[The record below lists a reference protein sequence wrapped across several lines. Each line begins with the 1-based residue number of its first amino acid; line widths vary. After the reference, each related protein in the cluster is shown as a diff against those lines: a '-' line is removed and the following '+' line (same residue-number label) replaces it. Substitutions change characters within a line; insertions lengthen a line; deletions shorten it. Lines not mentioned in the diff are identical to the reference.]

1 MQKNSPAPWQRVLG
15 AVGCMTVMASAMAQ
29 TAAPSAGGPAA
40 AAEVFVQTGN
50 SLHATMVRYAPDGK
64 HVATCDGAGLVLAW
78 DAAAGRQL
86 REVYRHTG
94 VCMGLAFTPDA
105 SMVISSGGARSGN
118 EVVMAR
124 VTSGEVLQ
132 TWKGHTGFVQAV
144 IATPDSRGAWSLG
157 EEDGLRRWALGQ
169 AGAVQ
174 TIVPRLPGET
184 GATAPNYTTMV
195 LSADQ
200 QKAFVARRDGSVLVT
215 SLSGGAPATLL
226 AKVSES
232 TSSLALSP
240 DGSMLAVA
248 HGTMMGATSRD
259 VVLLDA
265 ATGREIRRLKGH
277 AGNVF
282 ALAFSPDGKLLAS
295 AAQIDMTVML
305 TGGFRSISEH
315 ESVRLWRVADGAP
328 LADARNQRN
337 ARGGTPFLRGSLD
350 FSAVPVRGTAG
361 TAPRFALAMW
371 DEAVRVYEFDTA
383 GTQPLRL
390 VQTLEG
396 RGLSPRQIIASD
408 KLNRLMATDGRPR
421 IAGKE
426 NYVQAAQ
433 LREEFGKPGDWTPE
447 RVQRVDTLYGPLGML
462 SPINR
467 AAQWDLKT
475 GRLER
480 VVDWQRSVPTDLSLD
495 TQGRF
500 VSVAPFFP
508 GTILLPPLRTYLLRQ
523 ATADGKGE
531 LQFDHFGYEPW
542 DGKPGDLFVAAG
554 QAAKDKAP
562 AAANPASPSPV
573 KEPGSYRTDVM
584 VQSPSQ
590 RFTAV
595 AGIPMGGQTP
605 TATATP
611 LEPRVFVQERLASG
625 ERVHRH
631 EIAVPGLVLAMA
643 ISANERTLWVTG
655 TTKGLPYDMAHEAWL
670 MAVDLSDGKTLRK
683 WDLAQSLTVDLIL
696 AHPSGQM
703 AITNGGTNLSV
714 WDTRQAARKYFVK
727 ASDSLRPVKA
737 LALAADGQTI
747 AAADTTGWTVLWD
760 WPANGE
766 PVPRWSRQLPS
777 PSPHLL
783 TFMTGDKRL
792 AAGSSDGA
800 IRLLSGT
807 DGGEIARMIRFDN
820 DEWITITPEG
830 YFVASQEGD
839 RWVNVRMDGKVYGI
853 DQFYDVFYRPDIVER
868 ALAGQPIAPLIT
880 VTLQDALKQPPPQVA
895 LRLSEGTFTAGQK
908 IRLDFR
914 ADTQGG
920 GVGEVRVLHN
930 GKLLEVFNRA
940 VVRTGLVRQTAG
952 ATPGPEITAQ
962 KQSPARAEQAVTRA
976 LRLAVQAQ
984 QDPASAPKVL
994 PQLDGQ
1000 VEAELAAGENVF
1012 SVVGFNGAGN
1022 LNARPV
1028 TRTVQ
1033 AAGTAAAPRIFVL
1046 AVGIDV
1052 FKNANAAPA
1061 LANGVKDSTD
1071 VANAFRERL
1080 GATYRD
1086 SAVIVRMVQNQQ
1098 ATRAGLDAVLTD
1110 LQREVRA
1117 NDILVWYVASHGTL
1131 DNNAAYGIVLQDWD
1145 GKERED
1151 SLFSTNDILEA
1162 TRRIKAFNQLVILD
1176 TCHAGGASSLV
1187 RGLYDA
1193 RLAVL
1198 ARNMGLHIFASAS
1211 ATEEALDGYEG
1222 NGLFTHTLLK
1232 GLRTGVADK
1241 NADRIVT
1248 VKELGEYA
1256 RRETMLLSQKIRLNQ
1271 EPLLMNFG
1279 KDVNVYAIP

>member
-1 MQKNSPAPWQRVLG
+1 MVVTAIRKIPGMWRHALCA
-15 AVGCMTVMASAMAQ
+15 AVCTTAMHAAAAQ
-29 TAAPSAGGPAA
+29 TAVPAGAGTG

-50 SLHATMVRYAPDGK
+50 SLMATMVRFSPDGQR
-64 HVATCDGAGLVLAW
+64 VATCDGAGLVVAW
-78 DAAAGRQL
+78 DALAGRQL
-86 REVYRHTG
+86 REVHRHTG
-94 VCMGLAFTPDA
+94 LCMGLAFTPDGN
-105 SMVISSGGARSGN
+105 MLISSGGARSGN
-118 EVVMAR
+118 DVVMAR
-124 VTSGEVLQ
+124 VVTGEAVQNWQGHKGQVL
-132 TWKGHTGFVQAV
+132 AV
-144 IATPDSRGAWSLG
+144 VATPDSRGAWSLG
-157 EEDGLRRWALGQ
+157 EQDGLRRWSADQ

-174 TIVPRLPGET
+174 TIVPLLAGENPA
-184 GATAPNYTTMV
+184 GAPNYTTMV

-200 QKAFVARRDGSVLVT
+200 QKAFVARRDGSVVMT
-215 SLSGGAPATLL
+215 SLAGGGPAVLL
-226 AKVSES
+226 AKLSES
-232 TSSLALSP
+232 ISSLALSP
-240 DGSMLAVA
+240 DGTVLAVA
-248 HGTMMGATSRD
+248 HGTIMGSTDRD
-259 VVLLDA
+259 IVLLDTG
-265 ATGREIRRLKGH
+265 TGREIRRLKGH
-277 AGNVF
+277 SGNVF

-295 AAQIDMTVML
+295 AAQIDTTIML
-305 TGGFRSISEH
+305 AGNLRAVSEH
-315 ESVRLWRVADGAP
+315 EALRLWRVADGSL
-328 LADARNQRN
+328 LANVRNQRN

-350 FSAVPVRGTAG
+350 FPAVSAPNTQNAN
-361 TAPRFALAMW
+361 PRVALALW
-371 DEAVRVYEFDTA
+371 DEAVRVYEFDNSQT
-383 GTQPLRL
+383 LRL
-390 VQTLEG
+390 VHTLEG
-396 RGLSPRQIIASD
+396 RGLSPRQIRASD
-408 KLNRLMATDGRPR
+408 RLNRLVATDGRPR
-421 IAGKE
+421 IAAQD
-426 NYVQAAQ
+426 NYLQAAK
-433 LREEFGKPGDWTPE
+433 LRDEFGKPGDWTPE
-447 RVQRVDTLYGPLGML
+447 RVQRIDTLYGPRGML
-462 SPINR
+462 SPVNH
-467 AAQWDLKT
+467 AALWDLKT

-480 VVDWQRSVPTDLSLD
+480 IIDWQRGVPGDLSLD
-495 TQGRF
+495 AQGRF
-500 VSVAPFFP
+500 VSVAPLFP
-508 GTILLPPLRTYLLRQ
+508 TTILLPPLRTHLLRQ
-523 ATADGKGE
+523 ATADEKGE

-542 DGKPGDLFVAAG
+542 DGKPGDIFLPAGGSVAPKPA
-554 QAAKDKAP
+554 QAAD
-562 AAANPASPSPV
+562 AAALG
-573 KEPGSYRTDVM
+573 PGSYRTDIM
-584 VQSPSQ
+584 IQSPGQ
-590 RFTAV
+590 RFTAI

-611 LEPRVFVQERLASG
+611 LTPRVFVQERLASG
-625 ERVHRH
+625 ERMHRH
-631 EIAVPGLVLAMA
+631 DIAMPGIVRAMA
-643 ISANERTLWVTG
+643 ISADERTLWVTG
-655 TTKGLPYDMAHEAWL
+655 TATGLPYDMAHQAWL
-670 MAVDLSDGKTLRK
+670 LAVNLADGRVLRK
-683 WDLAQSLTVDLIL
+683 WDMAVNITVDLIV

-714 WDTRQAARKYFVK
+714 WDIRQDARKYFVK
-727 ASDSLRPVKA
+727 ASASLRPVKA
-737 LALAADGQTI
+737 LALTADGKMI
-747 AAADTTGWTVLWD
+747 AASDTAGWTLLWD
-760 WPANGE
+760 WPASSE

-783 TFMTGDKRL
+783 TFMAGDKRL

-868 ALAGQPIAPLIT
+868 RLAGQPIAPLIT

-895 LRLSEGTFTAGQK
+895 LRKPEGALTAGQK

-940 VVRTGLVRQTAG
+940 VVRPGLASRPADGVA
-952 ATPGPEITAQ
+952 PGPAVTAQ
-962 KQSPARAEQAVTRA
+962 AQSPARAEQAVTRA

-984 QDPASAPKVL
+984 QDPASTPKVL
-994 PQLDGQ
+994 QQLDGQ
-1000 VEAELAAGENVF
+1000 VDVELVAGENVF

-1046 AVGIDV
+1046 AVGIDI
-1052 FKNANAAPA
+1052 FKNANAAPT

-1071 VANAFRERL
+1071 VASAFRERL

-1086 SAVIVRMVQNQQ
+1086 SPVIVRMVQNQQ
-1098 ATRAGLDAVLTD
+1098 ATRAGLDAALAD
-1110 LQREVRA
+1110 LQREVRS

-1145 GKERED
+1145 GKEREE
-1151 SLFSTNDILEA
+1151 SLFSTSDILEA

-1279 KDVNVYAIP
+1279 KDVNVYALP

>member
-1 MQKNSPAPWQRVLG
+1 MTAMCG
-15 AVGCMTVMASAMAQ
+15 AVAQ
-29 TAAPSAGGPAA
+29 TAPPAGTGSAG
-40 AAEVFVQTGN
+40 AEVFVQTGN
-50 SLHATMVRYAPDGK
+50 SLMATMVRFSPDGQR
-64 HVATCDGAGLVLAW
+64 VASCDGTGLVVAW
-78 DAAAGRQL
+78 DATAGRQF
-86 REVYRHTG
+86 REVHRHNG
-94 VCMGLAFTPDA
+94 LCLGLAFTPDGN
-105 SMVISSGGARSGN
+105 MLVSSGGARSGN
-118 EVVMAR
+118 DVVMSRVVTGEVVQ
-124 VTSGEVLQ
+124 SWQGHKGQVL
-132 TWKGHTGFVQAV
+132 AV
-144 IATPDSRGAWSLG
+144 AATQDSRGAWSLG
-157 EEDGLRRWALGQ
+157 EQDGLRRWSVGQ
-169 AGAVQ
+169 AAAVQ
-174 TIVPRLPGET
+174 SIAPLLAGENAV
-184 GATAPNYTTMV
+184 GAPNYTTMV

-200 QKAFVARRDGSVLVT
+200 QKAFIARRDGSVVSTGLAGNG
-215 SLSGGAPATLL
+215 SPALL
-226 AKVSES
+226 AKLSES
-232 TSSLALSP
+232 ISSMALSP
-240 DGSMLAVA
+240 DGAVLAVA
-248 HGTMMGATSRD
+248 HGTIMGSTDRD
-259 VVLLDA
+259 VVLLD
-265 ATGREIRRLKGH
+265 TVSGREIRRLKGH
-277 AGNVF
+277 AGSVF

-295 AAQIDMTVML
+295 AAQIDTTLMISSGMRAV
-305 TGGFRSISEH
+305 SEH
-315 ESVRLWRVADGAP
+315 ESLRLWRVADGEL
-328 LADARNQRN
+328 LANVRNQRN

-350 FSAVPVRGTAG
+350 FPAAFDPTVQNAY
-361 TAPRFALAMW
+361 PRVALAMW
-371 DEAVRVYEFDTA
+371 DEAVRVYEFDNAQT
-383 GTQPLRL
+383 LRL
-390 VQTLEG
+390 VHTLEG
-396 RGLSPRQIIASD
+396 RGLSPRQIRASD
-408 KLNRLMATDGRPR
+408 KLNRLMATDGRR
-421 IAGKE
+421 RVALQE
-426 NYVQAAQ
+426 NYLQAAQ
-433 LREEFGKPGDWTPE
+433 IRSEFGKPGDWTPE
-447 RVQRVDTLYGPLGML
+447 RVQKLETLYGPRGML
-462 SPINR
+462 SPVNH
-467 AAQWDLKT
+467 AALWDLKT

-480 VVDWQRSVPTDLSLD
+480 IIDWQRNAPGDLSVD
-495 TQGRF
+495 ARGRF
-500 VSVAPFFP
+500 VSVAPLFP
-508 GTILLPPLRTYLLRQ
+508 ATILLPPLRTHLLRQ
-523 ATADGKGE
+523 ATADDKGE

-542 DGKPGDLFVAAG
+542 DGKPGDIFAQAAVAATG
-554 QAAKDKAP
+554 KPTQAASP
-562 AAANPASPSPV
+562 NPLQ
-573 KEPGSYRTDVM
+573 PGSYYTDIM
-584 VQSPSQ
+584 AQSSGQ
-590 RFTAV
+590 RFTAI
-595 AGIPMGGQTP
+595 AGTPFGGQTP
-605 TATATP
+605 TATVTP
-611 LEPRVFVQERLASG
+611 LEPRVFVQERLANG
-625 ERVHRH
+625 ERTHRH
-631 EIAVPGLVLAMA
+631 EIAMPGLVRAMT
-643 ISANERTLWVTG
+643 ISADERTLWVTG
-655 TTKGLPYDMAHEAWL
+655 TPKGVPNDMEHQAWL
-670 MAVDLSDGKTLRK
+670 LAINLANGKILRK
-683 WDLAQSLTVDLIL
+683 WDLAQNITVDLIV

-703 AITNGGTNLSV
+703 AITNGGTNLSI

-727 ASDSLRPVKA
+727 ASADLRPVKA
-737 LALAADGQTI
+737 LALTSDGKTI
-747 AAADTTGWTVLWD
+747 AASDTTGWTVLWD
-760 WPANGE
+760 WPTGRE

-783 TFMTGDKRL
+783 TFMSGDKRL
-792 AAGSSDGA
+792 AAGSADGA
-800 IRLLSGT
+800 LRLLSGT

-868 ALAGQPIAPLIT
+868 RLAGQPIAPLIT

-895 LRLSEGTFTAGQK
+895 LRLPEGPLAAGQK
-908 IRLDFR
+908 VKLDFR

-940 VVRTGLVRQTAG
+940 VVRSGLAARPAGG
-952 ATPGPEITAQ
+952 ATPGPQVTAQ

-994 PQLDGQ
+994 QQLEDQ
-1000 VEAELAAGENVF
+1000 VEVELVPGENVF

-1033 AAGTAAAPRIFVL
+1033 ASGTAQAPRIFVL

-1052 FKNANAAPA
+1052 FKNANAAPT

-1080 GATYRD
+1080 GSTYRD
-1086 SAVIVRMVQNQQ
+1086 SPVIVRMVQNQQ
-1098 ATRAGLDAVLTD
+1098 ATRAGLDAALAD
-1110 LQREVRA
+1110 LQREVRS

-1241 NADRIVT
+1241 NADRVVT

-1256 RRETMLLSQKIRLNQ
+1256 RRETMGLSQKIRLNQ